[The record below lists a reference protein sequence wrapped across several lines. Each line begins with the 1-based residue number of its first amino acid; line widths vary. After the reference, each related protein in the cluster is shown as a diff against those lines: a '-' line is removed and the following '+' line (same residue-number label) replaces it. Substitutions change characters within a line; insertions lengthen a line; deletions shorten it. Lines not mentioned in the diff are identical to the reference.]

1 MKVIAKTILEYVKEE
16 IEKHNIELK
25 IVKGYRLVYDSE
37 KCYGYF
43 EPPLK
48 TKKGKLALAIGEK
61 RHVDYLWDLA
71 HEFAHFRQWKREDPI
86 YLKHQIDD
94 SIYPL
99 LEKRTE
105 KEAQKIFENWGLNT
119 SKRLK
124 NRSKKY
130 LSKIS

>member
-1 MKVIAKTILEYVKEE
+1 MKVIAKTILKDVKKE

-25 IVKGYRLVYDSE
+25 IVKGYRLIYDSE

-48 TKKGKLALAIGEK
+48 TKRGKLALAIGDK

-71 HEFAHFRQWKREDPI
+71 HELAHFRQWRREDPVFV
-86 YLKHQIDD
+86 KHQEDD
-94 SIYPL
+94 SVYPV
-99 LEKRTE
+99 LERKTE

-124 NRSKKY
+124 KRSKKY
-130 LSKIS
+130 LSQIS